1 MNTGRSITF
10 PEIQTMPIPQEIQEE
25 IETFEDEVKR
35 LQAGD
40 VTGDLF
46 KPFRLQYGIYGQR
59 QPDVQM
65 VRIKIPFGGLTAN
78 QMRRV
83 AELAEIYGTGV
94 GHVTTRQDIQLHFV
108 PLPQISTVMRKLEE
122 VGLTTREACA
132 NTVRN
137 VTACHLAGVCQ
148 GEVFDVTPYANT
160 VAQHLL
166 RNPLN
171 QSLPRKFKIAFS
183 GCNHDCALT
192 PIHDVGLLA
201 KKTWDGTIGFRMTV
215 GGGLG
220 AAPRVA
226 HLLREF
232 VPMDDLIPSIEA
244 VIKVFDNLGNRKN
257 RSKARMKFVI
267 EKLGFDEFKRRWE
280 TAYKEMFGVTP
291 DYQTIEGP
299 EILDCRG
306 THLPY
311 GETSE
316 AKPAHPPLKLIP
328 HADPAP
334 LIMPT
339 KNGGT
344 GNGGHPNGDS
354 NSSFATWRRTNVVK
368 QRQDGFS
375 AAVLRLPTGDIT
387 AGQMLLVADLAERYS
402 NGNVRTTIGQNLIIR
417 WVSDDQLEAF
427 YEELNAHGLGQP
439 GANKTEDIVACPGTD
454 TCGLGITSSKGV
466 ARALAEVFPP
476 GQVPEDLKGTT
487 IHISGCHNSCAQHH
501 ISTIGLHGV
510 GKRVGDHIAPVYEL
524 HLGGRINGTA
534 EVGQMTIK
542 LPAKNVPAAISHLLD
557 VYRRDRQQADS
568 LHAFTESLH
577 SFLKRTGKAALKEE
591 LIGHS
596 ILPSYAED
604 PSYYFDWEA
613 EEEFTLEDLGPGE
626 CAGGAIEMID
636 NRILEAEQ
644 ELYQARILAE
654 KHQYAM
660 AINKSYRAVVAGAKA
675 LLVTEGIDPNTDA
688 DTLAEFDQFADRQN
702 GLIPQMYRGMARTI
716 SDLGTK
722 ENSAEFTNDK
732 MDFAKG
738 FVEHCRKLTEAMDQD
753 LKLNV
758 PEEDQ
763 AATEP
768 DPATTAA
775 HSEPAQ
781 DVTVLDLRGVM
792 CPLNYVKTKLK
803 LETMDD
809 GERLEVWLDAGEPIK
824 NVPMSLRNDG
834 HKVLG
839 ENPLEEDEQHFKV
852 LVEKVE
858 G

>member
-1 MNTGRSITF
+1 MSTGRSTTF
-10 PEIQTMPIPQEIQEE
+10 PEIQTIPIPQEIQEE

-40 VTGDLF
+40 VTLDLF

-59 QPDVQM
+59 QADVQM
-65 VRIKIPFGGLTAN
+65 VRIKIPFGGMTAN
-78 QMRRV
+78 QVRRV
-83 AELAEIYGTGV
+83 AELAETYATGV

-160 VAQHLL
+160 VARHLL

-201 KKTWDGTIGFRMTV
+201 KKAEDGTIGFRMVV

-220 AAPRVA
+220 AAPRIA

-267 EKLGFDEFKRRWE
+267 EKLGFDEFRRRWE
-280 TAYKEMFGVTP
+280 AAYEEMFG
-291 DYQTIEGP
+291 
-299 EILDCRG
+299 
-306 THLPY
+306 
-311 GETSE
+311 
-316 AKPAHPPLKLIP
+316 AKPAHPPMKLLP
-328 HADPAP
+328 HTDPAP
-334 LIMPT
+334 LIMPA
-339 KNGGT
+339 KNGGN
-344 GNGGHPNGDS
+344 GNGGHPDEAPAS
-354 NSSFATWRRTNVVK
+354 AFATWRRTNVMK

-387 AGQMLLVADLAERYS
+387 AGQMLVVADLAERYS

-417 WVSDDQLEAF
+417 WVADEQLEAF
-427 YEELNAHGLGQP
+427 HEELAAHGLAQP

-510 GKRVGDHIAPVYEL
+510 GKRIGDHIAPVYEL

-534 EVGQMTIK
+534 EVGHMTIK
-542 LPAKNVPAAISHLLD
+542 LPAKNVPAAVSHLLD
-557 VYRRDRQQADS
+557 VYRRDRQEG
-568 LHAFTESLH
+568 ESLH
-577 SFLKRTGKAALKEE
+577 TFLKRAGKTALKEE

-596 ILPSYAED
+596 ILPSYTED

-613 EEEFTLEDLGPGE
+613 EEEFSLEDLGPGE

-702 GLIPQMYRGMARTI
+702 GLIPQTYRGLARTV

-722 ENSAEFTNDK
+722 DNSAEFTNQK
-732 MDFAKG
+732 MAFAKG
-738 FVEHCRKLTEAMDQD
+738 FVEHCRKLTEAVGED
-753 LKLNV
+753 LKLGLA
-758 PEEDQ
+758 EESPAAAEMAQ
-763 AATEP
+763 APAQNEP
-768 DPATTAA
+768 AA
-775 HSEPAQ
+775 ASSEPVQ

-803 LETMDD
+803 LEMMDE

-839 ENPLEEDEQHFKV
+839 EDPLEADEQHFKV

-858 G
+858 M

>member
-1 MNTGRSITF
+1 MNTGRSTTF
-10 PEIQTMPIPQEIQEE
+10 PEIHTIPIPQEIQEE

-40 VTGDLF
+40 VPGDLF

-65 VRIKIPFGGLTAN
+65 VRIKIPFGGMTAN
-78 QMRRV
+78 QVRRV
-83 AELAEIYGTGV
+83 AELAETYATGV
-94 GHVTTRQDIQLHFV
+94 SHITTRQDIQLHFV

-148 GEVFDVTPYANT
+148 GEVFDVTSYANT

-183 GCNHDCALT
+183 GCNHDCAMT

-201 KKTWDGTIGFRMTV
+201 KKTEDGTIGFRMVV

-220 AAPRVA
+220 AAPRIA
-226 HLLREF
+226 RLLREF
-232 VPMDDLIPSIEA
+232 VPMDELIPSIEA

-267 EKLGFDEFKRRWE
+267 EKLGFEEFRRRWE
-280 TAYKEMFGVTP
+280 TAYEDMFG
-291 DYQTIEGP
+291 
-299 EILDCRG
+299 
-306 THLPY
+306 
-311 GETSE
+311 
-316 AKPAHPPLKLIP
+316 AKPAHPPLKLLP

-334 LIMPT
+334 LIMPA
-339 KNGGT
+339 KHGT
-344 GNGGHPNGDS
+344 NGNGGHPDGS
-354 NSSFATWRRTNVVK
+354 PASSFATWRRTNVVK
-368 QRQDGFS
+368 QRQEGFS

-387 AGQMLLVADLAERYS
+387 AEQMLVVADLAERYS
-402 NGNVRTTIGQNLIIR
+402 NGNVRTTIGQNLIVR
-417 WVSDDQLEAF
+417 WVSDGQVEAF
-427 YEELNAHGLGQP
+427 YQELEAHGLGQP

-476 GQVPEDLKGTT
+476 GQVPDDLKGTT

-510 GKRVGDHIAPVYEL
+510 GKRIGDHIAPVYEL

-542 LPAKNVPAAISHLLD
+542 LPAKNVPSAISHLLD
-557 VYRRDRQQADS
+557 VYRRDRSDGES
-568 LHAFTESLH
+568 LHAFI
-577 SFLKRTGKAALKEE
+577 KRAGKPALKEE

-596 ILPSYAED
+596 ILPPYAED

-613 EEEFTLEDLGPGE
+613 EEKFTLEDLGPGE

-654 KHQYAM
+654 KHQFAM
-660 AINKSYRAVVAGAKA
+660 AINKAYRAVVAGAKA

-688 DTLAEFDQFADRQN
+688 DTLAEFDQFAARQN
-702 GLIPQMYRGMARTI
+702 GLIPQTYRGMARTI

-722 ENSAEFTNDK
+722 DNSAEFTNRK
-732 MDFAKG
+732 MTFAKG
-738 FVEHCRKLTEAMDQD
+738 FVELCRKLTEAIDQD
-753 LKLNV
+753 LKLGAA
-758 PEEDQ
+758 EESP

-768 DPATTAA
+768 APTAA
-775 HSEPAQ
+775 QSEPVQ

-803 LETMDD
+803 LEMMDD
-809 GERLEVWLDAGEPIK
+809 GERLEVWLDAGDPIK

-839 ENPLEEDEQHFKV
+839 EDPLEADEQHFKV

-858 G
+858 A